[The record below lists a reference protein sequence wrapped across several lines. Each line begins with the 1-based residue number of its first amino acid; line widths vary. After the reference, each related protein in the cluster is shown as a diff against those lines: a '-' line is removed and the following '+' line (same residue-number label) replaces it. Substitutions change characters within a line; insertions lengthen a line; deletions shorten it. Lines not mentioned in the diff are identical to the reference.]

1 MIDRIENLLARIISM
16 LCHPMLIA
24 TWSLLIL
31 FNMEVFF
38 AAAVPAKARWMI
50 IILVFITTGLLPAL
64 TALLMARLGII
75 SSAKMNQREERLWP
89 FVITALFYYLAYYL
103 LKQLDISAIYV
114 VVMLGAF
121 TSVVLALVVSTLWKI
136 SVHMIGMG
144 GMTGAFT
151 ALSLQLML
159 DIPLLIVVLIAMSG
173 LTGFARLKLQAHT
186 PLQVLAGYISGF
198 GVFFLLILR

>member
-1 MIDRIENLLARIISM
+1 MIDKIENLLARIITAV
-16 LCHPMLIA
+16 CHPMLLA

-31 FNMEVFF
+31 FNMQAFF
-38 AAAVPAKARWMI
+38 AAAVPTKARWMI
-50 IILVFITTGLLPAL
+50 ITLVFITTGLLPAL

-75 SSAKMNQREERLWP
+75 KSAKMNQREERLWP

-103 LKQLDISAIYV
+103 LRQLDISAVYV

-121 TSVVLALVVSTLWKI
+121 TSVVLALVVSSFWKI

-144 GMTGAFT
+144 GITGAFI

-159 DIPLLIVVLIAMSG
+159 DIPLLIMVLIVMSG

-186 PLQVLAGYISGF
+186 PMQVLLGYISGF
-198 GVFFLLILR
+198 AVFFLLILR

>member
-1 MIDRIENLLARIISM
+1 MIDKIENLLARIISM

-103 LKQLDISAIYV
+103 LKQLDISAVYV

-121 TSVVLALVVSTLWKI
+121 TSVVLALVVSTFWKI

-144 GMTGAFT
+144 GVTGAFT

-198 GVFFLLILR
+198 VVFFLLILR